1 MRILILGGTTEA
13 RQLAER
19 LADRCGVAVILA
31 LAGRTLAPV
40 NIPVPLRIGGFGGA
54 QGLANHLTGER
65 VDVLV
70 DATHPFAVN
79 ISHNAIEAA
88 RLANVPL
95 LVLRRAPWVA
105 RDGDRWLE
113 VDNLTQAAR
122 VLGMLPRRVFVA
134 SGRKDL
140 LPLVAAPQHHYVIRS
155 IDPIEPPLPLPH
167 AEYLTM
173 RGPFRE
179 EDERVL
185 LATLGIDV
193 VVSKNSGGAA
203 AYGKIAAARQLAI
216 SVVMLRRPPAPAE
229 TVATVATVD
238 TALSWLAHA
247 GLPGAARG
255 V

>member
-19 LADRCGVAVILA
+19 VADRRGVAVILS
-31 LAGRTLAPV
+31 LAGRTVAPV
-40 NIPVPLRIGGFGGA
+40 SIPVPLRIGGFGGVR
-54 QGLANHLTGER
+54 GLANHLASER
-65 VDVLV
+65 IDVLV

-95 LVLRRAPWVA
+95 LALRRVPWIA

-113 VDNLTQAAR
+113 VDNLREAAR
-122 VLGMLPRRVFVA
+122 VLGVLPRRVFVA

-140 LPLVAAPQHHYVIRS
+140 PLFVAAPQHHYVIRS
-155 IDPIEPPLPLPH
+155 IDPIQPLPALPH

-179 EDERVL
+179 EDERAL
-185 LATLGIDV
+185 FATRGIDI

-229 TVATVATVD
+229 TVATVETVER
-238 TALSWLAHA
+238 ALSWLAHA
-247 GLPGAARG
+247 GLPRTARG